1 MNTLPDSSQVL
12 KALPRVAPGLQKY
25 TWLQTHL
32 ESRVVSVD
40 RDYQRR
46 FAGFYRVRRGAPWRQ
61 AFFQLLEMYKGKQLA
76 FSDALKLLNDTTGR
90 VEASF
95 ASKLVAT
102 IDPHQPVIDSVVL
115 DNVGLRLPSQSA
127 SNRLERIVEVHSE
140 LASWYREQLGSTAG
154 AKVVGLFREAYPDA
168 QVTDTKALDL
178 VLWQIR
184 DET

>member
-1 MNTLPDSSQVL
+1 MNALPDSSQVL

-25 TWLQTHL
+25 CWLQTHL
-32 ESRVVSVD
+32 ESRDVSID

-46 FAGFYRVRRGAPWRQ
+46 FAGFYRVRRSAPWRQ
-61 AFFQLLEMYKGKQLA
+61 VFFQMLETHKGKQLT

-102 IDPHQPVIDSVVL
+102 IDPHEPVIDSVVL
-115 DNVGLRLPSQSA
+115 DNVGLRLPPQSA
-127 SNRLERIVEVHSE
+127 SNRLERIVEVHTI

-154 AKVVGLFREAYPDA
+154 AKVVGLFREAYPDV

-184 DET
+184 VVT